1 MEGKESDA
9 AQSINEKP
17 LKLLTLSRK
26 MLIAYHFSFLGAIIS
41 ALLP

>member
-9 AQSINEKP
+9 AQRFNEKP
-17 LKLLTLSRK
+17 LKLLTLSCK
-26 MLIAYHFSFLGAIIS
+26 MLIADNFSFLWAIIS